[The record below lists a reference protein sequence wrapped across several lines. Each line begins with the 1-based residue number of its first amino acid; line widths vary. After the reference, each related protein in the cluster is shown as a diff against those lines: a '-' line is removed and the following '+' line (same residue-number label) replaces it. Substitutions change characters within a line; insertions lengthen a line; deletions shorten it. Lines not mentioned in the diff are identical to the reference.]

1 MSIQLNKELLDL
13 VKTKSVLNK
22 DVTDRTFEAFSVFK
36 KILAQVE
43 KTLHQEISDDRLK
56 FKYNDNGTFEAELK
70 VGDDI
75 LIFLM
80 FTNALIF
87 DSNNAIY
94 KTSYVSKDPS
104 RATCGMISIYNFL
117 SDSFKYERRNDI
129 GFLVGRVFINKDNHF
144 FMEGKKQLG
153 VLFNDFSTN
162 VISEE
167 SVLAVIEKSIQ
178 YSVDLDLNV
187 PSFDQMK
194 EISVHDVIDYS
205 LQASI
210 SSGKRLGFRF
220 ENNST
225 KPEL

>member
-1 MSIQLNKELLDL
+1 MSIKLNKELIEL
-13 VKTKSVLNK
+13 VKTKSILNK
-22 DVTDRTFEAFSVFK
+22 DVTDKTFEAFSIFK
-36 KILAQVE
+36 KILLQVE
-43 KTLHQEISDDRLK
+43 KILGQEINDDRLK

-87 DSNNAIY
+87 EANNAIY
-94 KTSYVSKDPS
+94 KSGYVSKDPS

-129 GFLVGRVFINKDNHF
+129 GFLLGRIFINKENHF

-153 VLFNDFSTN
+153 VIFNDFANN

-167 SVLAVIEKSIQ
+167 SVLAIIEKSIQ

-187 PSFDQMK
+187 PSFDLMK
-194 EISVHDVIDYS
+194 EISVHDVLDYS
-205 LQASI
+205 LQATI
-210 SSGKRLGFRF
+210 SSGKRLGFKF
-220 ENNST
+220 ENNIT
-225 KPEL
+225 KPEG